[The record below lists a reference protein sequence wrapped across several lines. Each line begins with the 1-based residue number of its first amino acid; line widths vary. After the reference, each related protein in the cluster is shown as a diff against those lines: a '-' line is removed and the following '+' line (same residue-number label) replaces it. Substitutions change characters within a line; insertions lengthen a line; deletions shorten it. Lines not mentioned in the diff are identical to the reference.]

1 MLSPKE
7 GIMGVQNSKKV
18 DVKNEKLG
26 YSAKKLSSV
35 VSKKTKDAKYNLRA
49 NTIIIAG
56 SARLPENTTAKHV
69 FGHLTIELEI
79 DHSDSTI
86 VDFSCTLSP
95 SLGEKMLRNAL
106 LRSKIEE
113 GIRDAVKQ
121 LEERFSGATKKAM
134 IAALEDAYKQYKKFL
149 KK

>member
-1 MLSPKE
+1 MARRE
-7 GIMGVQNSKKV
+7 GKNV
-18 DVKNEKLG
+18 DVGVESSE
-26 YSAKKLSSV
+26 YRAKKSDDV
-35 VSKKTKDAKYNLRA
+35 PAKKAKAVEHNLRA

-134 IAALEDAYKQYKKFL
+134 IAALEDTYKQYKKYL